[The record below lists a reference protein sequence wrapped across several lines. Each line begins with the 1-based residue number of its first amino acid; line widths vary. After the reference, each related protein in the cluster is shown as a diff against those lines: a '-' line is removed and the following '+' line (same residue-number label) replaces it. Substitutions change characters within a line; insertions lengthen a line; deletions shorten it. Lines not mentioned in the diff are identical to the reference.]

1 LCFNVI
7 YPTVSVMLVLISTL
21 AAIVLAV
28 VFSAVLVREGFRHGD
43 VAGDA
48 RVRARTLAQAE
59 PGAAGR
65 WLEVTITNPSAAIAL
80 TAVRLRRSRVS
91 WVEATPQRR
100 TAGRWAG
107 LSVRE
112 WMLGAVPAR
121 GSAVFHLWAEGDIR
135 RLRLLVA
142 VGTPG
147 RLRLHRLP
155 VPKPRPADAARAG
168 LELPDP
174 REPALP

>member
-7 YPTVSVMLVLISTL
+7 YPTVSAMLVLTSVFAATAL
-21 AAIVLAV
+21 AA
-28 VFSAVLVREGFRHGD
+28 VFIAVLVREGFRHGD

-48 RVRARTLAQAE
+48 RVRARTLAPAE
-59 PGAAGR
+59 AGAAGR
-65 WLEVTITNPSAAIAL
+65 WLEVTITNPSTAIAL
-80 TAVRLRRSRVS
+80 TAVRLRRSRVA
-91 WVEATPQRR
+91 WVEATPRRR
-100 TAGRWAG
+100 TAGRRVR
-107 LSVRE
+107 LTLRE
-112 WMLGAVPAR
+112 WLLGAVPAQD
-121 GSAVFHLWAEGDIR
+121 SAVFHLWAEGDLR

-155 VPKPRPADAARAG
+155 VPKPLPADPAVAG
-168 LELPDP
+168 SELPDP